1 MSLYGTMR
9 TGVSGMNAQANRLS
23 TVGDNIA
30 NASTAGYKK
39 ASTQF
44 SSLILPSS
52 EGAYNSGGVTTNVR
66 YSISSQ
72 GTFTYT
78 TSSTDLAIN
87 GRGFFIVQGS
97 DGIEYLTRAGNF
109 TGMSDGSLQNA
120 AGFTLMGYQY
130 SSTEDPT
137 IVVNGFDGLTEI
149 NLSSGTLNAAA
160 SQAGI
165 LDVNLPSKEP
175 VGYVKTTSLVAY
187 DSQGNTRLLDFK
199 YTKMADNNWTV
210 DVSYEGTSV
219 MRRTID
225 PVVARTTNVTVTG
238 NLEQGTTPLPK
249 SGVVFDSNGTARTL
263 RYEYTANGP
272 TDWDV
277 EVLEGSTS
285 LGSIPLTF
293 NALGEAND
301 PSTLTTTGPLAGIE
315 ISFSGLKSSTDAE
328 DVITSTVNGRSV
340 ATTAATV
347 SGNLDATAATGTV
360 VQTTGVAYDSTGAA
374 RTLRYDYLKTPTGW
388 TMNVFEGM
396 TSTIPLATSA
406 LTFDPVTGALTSSG
420 SEVTTGGTLP
430 DIVIDLDL
438 TSRNGTSAVAA
449 TTEDGFAALPLVSFD
464 ANGQLISPASLRTE
478 AVVVGGAVFNGL
490 TIDIS
495 GSTQLSSDF
504 KVGNGKIDG
513 NAASDVVGHEISEDG
528 IVYLK
533 YSNGKLEPKY
543 RIAMADVQSPDQL
556 KPLAGNVYS
565 QSNDSGVIVMGYAAN
580 GSYGTILSGALEDS
594 NVDIAEELTSMIES
608 QRNYTANSKV
618 FQTGSE
624 LMEVLVNLKR

>member
-109 TGMSDGSLQNA
+109 TGMSDGTLQNA

-130 SSTEDPT
+130 SSTDDPT

-149 NLSSGTLNAAA
+149 NLSSGSLNATA
-160 SQAGI
+160 SQTGI
-165 LDVNLPSKEP
+165 LDVNLPSKEA
-175 VGYVKTTSLVAY
+175 VGYQKTTSLVAY
-187 DSQGNTRLLDFK
+187 DSQGNTRLLDFL
-199 YTKMADNNWTV
+199 YTKAADNTWTV
-210 DVSYEGTSV
+210 DVSYEGTSILSQPF
-219 MRRTID
+219 T
-225 PVVARTTNVTVTG
+225 PTANVTATG
-238 NLEQGTTPLPK
+238 NLDSAAADGTTFQTTEIVYDTA
-249 SGVVFDSNGTARTL
+249 GNARTL
-263 RYEYTANGP
+263 RYEYAKTAGVWGVSVY
-272 TDWDV
+272 D
-277 EVLEGSTS
+277 GMTS
-285 LGSIPLTF
+285 ATPIG
-293 NALGEAND
+293 
-301 PSTLTTTGPLAGIE
+301 TLSPAVGGTLPI
-315 ISFSGLKSSTDAE
+315 
-328 DVITSTVNGRSV
+328 
-340 ATTAATV
+340 
-347 SGNLDATAATGTV
+347 AATGTLGAINISFAGV
-360 VQTTGVAYDSTGAA
+360 TSVAGTTSVSAPSDGVGNV
-374 RTLRYDYLKTPTGW
+374 PTI
-388 TMNVFEGM
+388 E
-396 TSTIPLATSA
+396 
-406 LTFDPVTGALTSSG
+406 FDVNGQIVGPAS
-420 SEVTTGGTLP
+420 VTTQGMVL
-430 DIVIDLDL
+430 
-438 TSRNGTSAVAA
+438 
-449 TTEDGFAALPLVSFD
+449 
-464 ANGQLISPASLRTE
+464 
-478 AVVVGGAVFNGL
+478 GGAVFNGL

>member
-52 EGAYNSGGVTTNVR
+52 EGSYNSGGVTTNVR

-109 TGMSDGSLQNA
+109 TGMSDGTLQNA

-130 SSTEDPT
+130 SSTDDPT

-149 NLSSGTLNAAA
+149 NLSSGSLNATA
-160 SQAGI
+160 SQTGI
-165 LDVNLPSKEP
+165 LDVNLPSKEAI
-175 VGYVKTTSLVAY
+175 GYQKTTSLVAY
-187 DSQGNTRLLDFK
+187 DSQGNTRLLDFL
-199 YTKMADNNWTV
+199 YTKAADNTWTV
-210 DVSYEGTSV
+210 DVKYEGTSILSQPF
-219 MRRTID
+219 T
-225 PVVARTTNVTVTG
+225 PTANVTATG
-238 NLEQGTTPLPK
+238 NLDSAAADGTTFQTTEIVYDTA
-249 SGVVFDSNGTARTL
+249 GNARTL
-263 RYEYTANGP
+263 RYEYAKTAGA
-272 TDWDV
+272 W
-277 EVLEGSTS
+277 
-285 LGSIPLTF
+285 
-293 NALGEAND
+293 
-301 PSTLTTTGPLAGIE
+301 
-315 ISFSGLKSSTDAE
+315 
-328 DVITSTVNGRSV
+328 SV
-340 ATTAATV
+340 
-347 SGNLDATAATGTV
+347 
-360 VQTTGVAYDSTGAA
+360 
-374 RTLRYDYLKTPTGW
+374 
-388 TMNVFEGM
+388 NVFDGM
-396 TSTIPLATSA
+396 TSATPLNAAPFAIP
-406 LTFDPVTGALTSSG
+406 
-420 SEVTTGGTLP
+420 GGTLNTP
-430 DIVIDLDL
+430 ATAPLGALAINFSGV
-438 TSRNGTSAVAA
+438 TSVAGTTTVSAPS
-449 TTEDGFAALPLVSFD
+449 DGVGNVPTIEFD
-464 ANGQLISPASLRTE
+464 VNGQIVGPASVTTQAMVL
-478 AVVVGGAVFNGL
+478 GGAVFNGL

-513 NAASDVVGHEISEDG
+513 NAASDVVGHEISQDG

>member
-44 SSLILPSS
+44 SSMILPSS

-66 YSISSQ
+66 YSISTQ

-120 AGFTLMGYQY
+120 AGFTLMGYEY

-149 NLSSGTLNAAA
+149 NLSSASLNATP
-160 SQAGI
+160 STAGF
-165 LDVNLPSKEP
+165 LDVNLRSTEAT
-175 VGYVKTTSLVAY
+175 GYTKSTSLVAY
-187 DSQGNTRLLDFK
+187 DSQGNSRLLEFTYAK
-199 YTKMADNNWTV
+199 VGDNEWTV
-210 DVSYEGTSV
+210 DVSYEGTSLGTQNLTFGADGKLASV
-219 MRRTID
+219 
-225 PVVARTTNVTVTG
+225 PLTVT
-238 NLEQGTTPLPK
+238 
-249 SGVVFDSNGTARTL
+249 
-263 RYEYTANGP
+263 
-272 TDWDV
+272 
-277 EVLEGSTS
+277 TS
-285 LGSIPLTF
+285 AIPLT
-293 NALGEAND
+293 
-301 PSTLTTTGPLAGIE
+301 
-315 ISFSGLKSSTDAE
+315 
-328 DVITSTVNGRSV
+328 
-340 ATTAATV
+340 
-347 SGNLDATAATGTV
+347 
-360 VQTTGVAYDSTGAA
+360 
-374 RTLRYDYLKTPTGW
+374 
-388 TMNVFEGM
+388 
-396 TSTIPLATSA
+396 
-406 LTFDPVTGALTSSG
+406 
-420 SEVTTGGTLP
+420 
-430 DIVIDLDL
+430 DL
-438 TSRNGTSAVAA
+438 
-449 TTEDGFAALPLVSFD
+449 
-464 ANGQLISPASLRTE
+464 
-478 AVVVGGAVFNGL
+478 GGAELPSL
-490 TIDIS
+490 TIDLS
-495 GSTQLSSDF
+495 GSTQLGADF
-504 KVGNGKIDG
+504 KVSNGKING
-513 NAASDVVGHEISEDG
+513 NAASDVVGHEISADG
-528 IVYLK
+528 VVYLK

-556 KPLAGNVYS
+556 KPLAGNVYT
-565 QSNDSGVIVMGYAAN
+565 QSNDSGVIVMGYAGN

-594 NVDIAEELTSMIES
+594 NVDIAEELTAMIEA